1 MPDFGTTFWAY
12 FPTDLAKRS
21 LREDNRSRADVV
33 SVRKRVQ
40 PPGNASPLDEE
51 GSNDAVS

>member
-40 PPGNASPLDEE
+40 TPGNASPLDEE